1 MKPIIAIT
9 HGDTNGI
16 GYEVIFKTFATPEM
30 LDICTPIVYGSAK
43 VAKYH
48 LNALGI
54 EANFTVI
61 SSAKEVHQGKIN
73 ILPVFDEEVKVDFGQ
88 PSKEAGAAA
97 LKALEKAMADYREGL
112 FDALVTAPINK
123 NNIQSDEFHFCGHT
137 EYIEERVGDGKESL
151 MILMNQRMRV
161 ALATTHCAV
170 SEIASKITTE
180 LIERKCEIL
189 NQSLKQDF
197 RILQPR
203 IAVLALNPHSG
214 DNGLLGKEEQD
225 IIIPAVKN
233 LQAKKIL
240 AYGPFPADGFFGH
253 ASYDHFDAILA
264 MYHDQGLA
272 PFKALC
278 AGDGINYTAGL
289 PIVRTSPDHGTAYEI
304 AGKNQADENSFRQA
318 VYAAIDIMRSR
329 KMYEEAYANPLPK
342 LFHERKD
349 EGERLRFNIP
359 NKKQQKDN

>member
-1 MKPIIAIT
+1 MKPIIAVT

-30 LDICTPIVYGSAK
+30 LDICTPIIYGSPK

-48 LNALGI
+48 LNGLSM
-54 EANFTVI
+54 EANFIVI
-61 SSAKEVHQGKIN
+61 GSAKEVHHGKIN
-73 ILPVFDEEVKVDFGQ
+73 ILSAFEEDVKIEFGK
-88 PSKEAGAAA
+88 PSKEAGNAA
-97 LKALEKAMADYREGL
+97 LKALEKAMADYKEGL

-123 NNIQSDEFHFCGHT
+123 NNIQSDDFHFCGHT
-137 EYIEERVGDGKESL
+137 EYIEERVGEGKESL
-151 MILMNQRMRV
+151 MILMNHTMRV

-180 LIERKCEIL
+180 LIERKAEIL
-189 NQSLKQDF
+189 CQSLKQDF

-203 IAVLALNPHSG
+203 IAILALNPHAG
-214 DNGLLGKEEQD
+214 DDGLLGKEEQE
-225 IIIPAVKN
+225 IIAPAIKQ
-233 LQAKKIL
+233 LQEKKIL
-240 AYGPFPADGFFGH
+240 AYGPYPADGFFGH
-253 ASYDHFDAILA
+253 NTYDHFDAILA

-278 AGDGINYTAGL
+278 AGEGINYTAGL
-289 PIVRTSPDHGTAYEI
+289 PIIRTSPDHGTAYEI

-318 VYAAIDIMRSR
+318 VYTAIDIMRNR
-329 KMYEEAYANPLPK
+329 RNYAEAYANPLPK

-349 EGERLRFNIP
+349 EGERIRFNIP
-359 NKKQQKDN
+359 NKKQAES